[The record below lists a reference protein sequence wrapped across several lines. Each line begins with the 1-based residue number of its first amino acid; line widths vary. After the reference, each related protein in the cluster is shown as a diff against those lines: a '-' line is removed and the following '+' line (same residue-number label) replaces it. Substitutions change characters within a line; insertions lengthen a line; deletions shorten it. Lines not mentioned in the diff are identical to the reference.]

1 MSIWHIY
8 GGNRL
13 TGSTRV
19 QGAKNAVLPIMAA
32 SVLSGGET
40 VLHNVPDLRDVTT
53 TLRILQHLGC
63 TAVRDGDTVR
73 IDSRGMHCD
82 FIPHA
87 LMRELRSSVIF
98 LGAILARFGTARL
111 SMPGGC
117 ELGPRPV
124 NLHLDAL
131 RALGAEVTERGG
143 DIICRAH
150 ALQGRRILLPFPSVG
165 ATENVMLA
173 ACAAA
178 GRRSSAT
185 PRVSRRSPTCS
196 ATCASSART
205 FPARARPQSRS
216 AASGR
221 GHLSST
227 RSCPTASSQRRSC
240 VLPLPAAARWSCR
253 M

>member
-131 RALGAEVTERGG
+131 RALGAEVTDADLKTNGKAAEASLLTLLRELKETPGPHLQARHWKLALEETSKMALTHWKSV
-143 DIICRAH
+143 IAEAKRKLAH
-150 ALQGRRILLPFPSVG
+150 TLKRFNDLSLTPKSLGPH
-165 ATENVMLA
+165 
-173 ACAAA
+173 
-178 GRRSSAT
+178 SA
-185 PRVSRRSPTCS
+185 
-196 ATCASSART
+196 
-205 FPARARPQSRS
+205 F
-216 AASGR
+216 GFN
-221 GHLSST
+221 
-227 RSCPTASSQRRSC
+227 
-240 VLPLPAAARWSCR
+240 
-253 M
+253 